1 MNAWGGPGHH
11 PLWPTYVNVGR
22 FQHEPIAGYTWDG
35 GPPPDERNFAP
46 TLHFIEISR
55 DRLSGE
61 TLGYFGGNGRLAG
74 QLHFPNA
81 IGIDTHGNIF
91 VGEVD
96 TAKRIQKFA
105 PVMAGGG

>member
-1 MNAWGGPGHH
+1 MYKMIISKDPEQKYLFVADAHNDVVW
-11 PLWPTYVNVGR
+11 TVGR
-22 FQHEPIAGYTWDG
+22 Q
-35 GPPPDERNFAP
+35 
-46 TLHFIEISR
+46 
-55 DRLSGE
+55 SGE

-81 IGIDTHGNIF
+81 IGIDTHGNVF

-105 PVMAGGG
+105 PVMTGGR

>member
-1 MNAWGGPGHH
+1 MA
-11 PLWPTYVNVGR
+11 Y
-22 FQHEPIAGYTWDG
+22 FAGSAGDAHNDVIWTV
-35 GPPPDERNFAP
+35 
-46 TLHFIEISR
+46 

-81 IGIDTHGNIF
+81 IDIDTHGNIF

-105 PVMAGGG
+105 PVMAGGGYAGCIRRGFRWPGRVTVAASRRSLP